1 MLREE
6 QLYEVR
12 GPWVAE
18 KMGLKKML
26 LWFTYAPFI
35 VKECKARSYYKELLV
50 T

>member
-12 GPWVAE
+12 VAE
-18 KMGLKKML
+18 KMALKKML

-35 VKECKARSYYKELLV
+35 VKECKAWSYHKELLV